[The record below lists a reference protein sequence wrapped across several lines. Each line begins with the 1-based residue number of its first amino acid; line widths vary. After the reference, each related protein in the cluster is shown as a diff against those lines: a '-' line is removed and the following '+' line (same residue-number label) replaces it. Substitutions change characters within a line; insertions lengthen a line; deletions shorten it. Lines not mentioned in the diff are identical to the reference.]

1 MIAAVVVVAA
11 LAIALTATMRS
22 DSRRR
27 KPTVNPYVEGLKLLL
42 DGDRSAAFASLQR
55 SVKSGVAPTD
65 AYIRLGELLRENGE
79 ATKALQMHRSLTV
92 KSDLSKREKVELF
105 VNIALDYSAL
115 GNAGQAVVVLETAVK
130 SMGLKDPE
138 VFRLLAR
145 EYQVLGNA
153 DEGYR
158 CLREM
163 KRHRAVG
170 ERELALYLCTAGEVA
185 AEEGDLKE
193 AKKLLQKA
201 LKHDSENSAV
211 LLAMGNLEEQLG
223 NENEALERWKKVA
236 VNSPELSADALRK
249 IEHVM
254 FNRGTFGEVEQVYR
268 SVLEARQWDEYA
280 TLALA
285 SFYKKQG
292 RGRDAIEFLEEFR
305 SMHPRS
311 IGTTVLLT
319 SLHAAQEDSEALETF
334 LDEHDAVHAV
344 PTVLYECSGCGFQSP
359 GMRWHCPRCNS
370 FDSFVKKHED

>member
-11 LAIALTATMRS
+11 LAIALTVTMRS

-27 KPTVNPYVEGLKLLL
+27 KRTVDPYVEGLKLLL
-42 DGDRSAAFASLQR
+42 DGDRKEAYASLQR
-55 SVKSGVAPTD
+55 SVKNGLAPTD
-65 AYIRLGELLRENGE
+65 AYVRLGKLLRDNGD
-79 ATKALQMHRSLTV
+79 AAKALQMHRSLTV
-92 KSDLSKREKVELF
+92 KTDLSKREKVELF
-105 VNIALDYSAL
+105 INIALDYSAL
-115 GNAGQAVVVLETAVK
+115 GNAAQAIVVLETAVK
-130 SMGLKDPE
+130 TMGLKDPE

-145 EYQVLGNA
+145 EYHVLGNT
-153 DEGYR
+153 EESYR

-163 KRHRAVG
+163 KRPGAIG
-170 ERELALYLCTAGEVA
+170 DRELALYLCTAGEA
-185 AEEGDLKE
+185 SAEEGDLKE
-193 AKKLLQKA
+193 AKKFLQKA
-201 LKHDSENSAV
+201 LKHQSDNPAV
-211 LLAMGNLEEQLG
+211 LLALGNLEEKLE
-223 NENEALERWKKVA
+223 NENEALERWKKVT
-236 VNSPELSADALRK
+236 VDSPELSADALRK

-254 FNRGTFGEVEQVYR
+254 FNRGTFGDIEQVYR
-268 SVLEARQWDEYA
+268 SVLEVRQWDEYA

-319 SLHAAQEDSEALETF
+319 SLYAAQEDSDALETF
-334 LDEHDAVHAV
+334 LDEHDAVHAA
-344 PTVLYECSGCGFQSP
+344 PTILYECSGCGFQSP